1 VTAVAAVLALLAAW
15 AGASPDSAVRRRL
28 DVLTAAVGSVDA
40 GTSDL
45 RTGWVESPIVRGA
58 ACVLSGVAAGQAVH
72 GVAFAT
78 LGAVAGALFSWLIG
92 RLEQPST
99 RRRREEIERD
109 LPLAVELLAACA
121 MTGLAV
127 ETSLDVVA
135 SAVGGPMREILAGH
149 TARLRLGAD
158 PVDEWRRLQTIPEVA
173 ALARSMV
180 RSAESGAAVVE
191 SLDRLADD
199 VRKARAAT
207 LQRRARSVGV
217 RAAGPLGLC
226 FLPAFM
232 LVAVVPTVVG
242 GFAHILG

>member
-1 VTAVAAVLALLAAW
+1 MTGVAAVLALLAAW
-15 AGASPDSAVRRRL
+15 AWASPDSAVRRRL
-28 DVLTAAVGSVDA
+28 GVLIGAAGSVEA
-40 GTSDL
+40 SASDGG
-45 RTGWVESPIVRGA
+45 TGWVERPIVRGA
-58 ACVLSGVAAGQAVH
+58 ACGLSGAAAGQAVH
-72 GVAFAT
+72 GVAFAI
-78 LGAVAGALFSWLIG
+78 LGAVAGVVASWLIG
-92 RLEQPST
+92 RLEPPSA
-99 RRRREEIERD
+99 RRRRAEIERD

-121 MTGLAV
+121 MTGLAI

-135 SAVGGPMREILAGH
+135 SAVGGSLHEILAGH

-158 PVDEWRRLQTIPEVA
+158 PVDEWRRLQRLPPVE

-191 SLDRLADD
+191 LLDRLADD
-199 VRKARAAT
+199 LRKARAAS

-242 GFAHILG
+242 GFAHVVG